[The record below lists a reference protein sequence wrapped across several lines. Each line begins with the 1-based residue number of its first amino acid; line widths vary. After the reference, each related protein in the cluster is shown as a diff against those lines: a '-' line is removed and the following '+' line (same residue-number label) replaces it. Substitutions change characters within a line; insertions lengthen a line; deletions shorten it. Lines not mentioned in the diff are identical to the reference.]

1 MLLNSANYLF
11 RSLAPRHLL
20 PLQTFAFAQHA
31 AHSSDF
37 LKVVEDARTRIKELT
52 VDQARHHLEKNHKAV
67 LVDVREDSEWGEGH
81 AVNATHLGKGV
92 LERDIGTKFPDHN
105 QEMIMYCGGGFR
117 SAITC
122 DVAQKMGYKHVY
134 SLIGGYKA
142 LIHAG
147 WPMNTDVSHAP
158 GDHSHHGQKNHGHNK
173 K

>member
-11 RSLAPRHLL
+11 RSLTTPRHLL
-20 PLQTFAFAQHA
+20 PLQKFAFAHHG
-31 AHSSDF
+31 AHSTDF
-37 LKVVEDARTRIKELT
+37 VKVVEDARTRIKEMT

-67 LVDVREDSEWGEGH
+67 LVDVREDSEWAEGH
-81 AVNATHLGKGV
+81 AVNAIHLGKGV

-122 DVAQKMGYKHVY
+122 DVAQKMGYKNVY
-134 SLIGGYKA
+134 SLIGGYKG
-142 LIHAG
+142 LVKAG
-147 WPMNTDVSHAP
+147 WSMNTDAQKTQNS
-158 GDHSHHGQKNHGHNK
+158 GDHSHHAQTHK